1 MLYYATEGDLYMPT
15 TNKRINLTIPD
26 NVYERLLTY
35 KQKNGI
41 TSDSSACLQ
50 LIVRQLDNIDQGELM
65 MQIVSRFSVDELK
78 QISNVGFDIIKTE
91 LDKKEKNLI

>member
-50 LIVRQLDNIDQGELM
+50 LIVRQLDSIDQGELM
-65 MQIVSRFSVDELK
+65 MQMVSRFSVDELK
-78 QISNVGFDIIKTE
+78 QISNVGFDIIKAE

>member
-1 MLYYATEGDLYMPT
+1 MPT

-26 NVYERLLTY
+26 NVYERLLAY

-50 LIVRQLDNIDQGELM
+50 LIVRQLDSIAHGEQM
-65 MQIVSRFSVDELK
+65 MQMVSRFSIDELK
-78 QISNVGFDIIKTE
+78 AISNLGLDIIKTE
-91 LDKKEKNLI
+91 LDKKDN

>member
-1 MLYYATEGDLYMPT
+1 MPT

-50 LIVRQLDNIDQGELM
+50 LIVRQLDSIDQGEMM
-65 MQIVSRFSVDELK
+65 MQMVSRFSVDELK

-91 LDKKEKNLI
+91 LEKKEKT